1 MLFETKIRHMTGK
14 KTMHINKRRTIT
26 ICSGFI
32 ITTVVLMA
40 AVIGLAT
47 EDVDKR
53 ETIEKLNAQVSQLE
67 KNLSYYKTLNEEKL
81 EEKNFQQFVN
91 KTFQLRFPNFAETV
105 RIVYKKSNE
114 YGFNP
119 YLVMAMIQV
128 ESGFNPNAVSNEGA
142 CGLMQVNYSVWK
154 DQLNINYERIFDKE
168 YNIELGLKVLKH
180 YYDKAEGNIFVAL
193 SRYCSGYNPNCP
205 VYNSKIMTSRFYT
218 HRFPKENIPAE
229 QDDASI

>member
-1 MLFETKIRHMTGK
+1 
-14 KTMHINKRRTIT
+14 MHLNKRIIT
-26 ICSGFI
+26 ICSGVI

-47 EDVDKR
+47 EDGDRR
-53 ETIEKLNAQVSQLE
+53 ETIEKLHAQVSQLE
-67 KNLSYYKTLNEEKL
+67 KNLSYYKSLHEETQQ
-81 EEKNFQQFVN
+81 EKAFRLFEN
-91 KTFQLRFPNFAETV
+91 KTLQLRFPNFSETV

-114 YGFNP
+114 YGFSP

-128 ESGFNPNAVSNEGA
+128 ESGFNSNAVSTAGA

-154 DQLNINYERIFDKE
+154 DQLNIDFERIFEKE
-168 YNIELGLKVLKH
+168 YNIDLGLKILKH
-180 YYDKAEGNIFVAL
+180 YYDKANGNIFTAL

-205 VYNSKIMTSRFYT
+205 VYNSKILTSRFYT
-218 HRFPKENIPAE
+218 HRVKEESIPRE